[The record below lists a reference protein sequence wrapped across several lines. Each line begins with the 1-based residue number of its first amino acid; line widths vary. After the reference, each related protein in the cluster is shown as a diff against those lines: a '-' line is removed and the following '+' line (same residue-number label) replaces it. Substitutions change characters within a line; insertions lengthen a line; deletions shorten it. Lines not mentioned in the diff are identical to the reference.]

1 MQQKSMYEGVE
12 KSLKFLTTSSVR
24 NKILMSLRE
33 GVKDLGDLKDEMKLE
48 SSTIIHSV
56 RAMEGEDLLVEKE
69 DGYHLTQIGKILSHK
84 LFDMVKTLNALNKN
98 REFWLNHQIDGI
110 PQQFLERIGEIKDG
124 KLVKS
129 SPTDLLKVIST
140 YFELTRKAKEL
151 KGVSPVFIPAL
162 LGIMEKV
169 VNRGTDVQ
177 IVLTKEVLKTMIE
190 ALDEKHR
197 RKLKDILRKENN
209 LTFWITDDDIK
220 VAFTVTDSI
229 LSLGLFSNDGM
240 YDPNVDLI
248 SHNKEAINWGRE
260 LFEYYRKGAKAI
272 EPEDI

>member
-1 MQQKSMYEGVE
+1 MRQESMYEGVE

-33 GVKDLGDLKDEMKLE
+33 GVKDLSDLKDEMKLE

-84 LFDMVKTLNALNKN
+84 LFDMVKTLNALNNN
-98 REFWLNHQIDGI
+98 REFWLSHQIDGI
-110 PQQFLERIGEIKDG
+110 PQQFLERIGEVGDSEIVRASIRDIW
-124 KLVKS
+124 
-129 SPTDLLKVIST
+129 KVYST
-140 YFELTRKAKEL
+140 YFELIRKAKEFR
-151 KGVSPVFIPAL
+151 GVSPVFHPRFPGAV
-162 LGIMEKV
+162 EKLASKNV
-169 VNRGTDVQ
+169 DTYLVMTN
-177 IVLTKEVLKTMIE
+177 EVLESVLE

-197 RKLKDILRKENN
+197 ERLRDTLHKDNFGL
-209 LTFWITDDDIK
+209 WITDDDIK

-229 LSLGLFSNDGM
+229 ISLSLFSNDGAF
-240 YDPNVDLI
+240 DPTQDLI

-260 LFEYYRKGAKAI
+260 LFEYYRKKAKRVK
-272 EPEDI
+272 PEDI

>member
-33 GVKDLGDLKDEMKLE
+33 GVKDLSDLKDEMKLE

-84 LFDMVKTLNALNKN
+84 LFDMVKTLNALNNN
-98 REFWLNHQIDGI
+98 REFWLSHQIDGI
-110 PQQFLERIGEIKDG
+110 PQQFMERIGELGDS

-260 LFEYYRKGAKAI
+260 LFEYYRKEAKRVK
-272 EPEDI
+272 PEDI